1 MPNDFDKAAKNYDA
15 TFTHSN
21 IGKAQRER
29 VYHFLKQEINSKNN
43 LNILE
48 LNCGTGEDAIYLT
61 NQGHHVIATD
71 ISSEMIAEAKAKNSS
86 ITFLQQDIIN
96 INSETFSEKFDLIF
110 SNFGGLNCLS
120 KEQLKSFIAI
130 SETLLK
136 PNGKLVYVIMPKH
149 CLWEQFYFFI
159 KGEFKKMK
167 RRKSKDTVL
176 ANVNGVDVATW
187 YFNPSDLKVLINKN
201 FKLQLLKPIG
211 ISIPPSYLEPYF
223 SNKKRFLKLLISIEK
238 TLSSSFW
245 SKYADHYI
253 ISFQK
258 K

>member
-15 TFTHSN
+15 TFTYSN

-29 VYHFLKQEINSKNN
+29 VYHYLKQEIKSDSN
-43 LNILE
+43 LTILE
-48 LNCGTGEDAIYLT
+48 LNCGTGEDAIYLN
-61 NQGHHVIATD
+61 NQGHNVIATD
-71 ISSEMIAEAKAKNSS
+71 ISSEMIEEAKAKNSS
-86 ITFLQQDIIN
+86 ITFLQQDITL

-120 KEQLKSFIAI
+120 KEQLKTFIEK

-136 PNGKLVYVIMPKH
+136 PNGKLIFVIMPKH
-149 CLWEQFYFFI
+149 CLWEQFYFLI
-159 KGEFKKMK
+159 KGDFKKVK
-167 RRKSKDTVL
+167 RRKNKEVVL
-176 ANVNGVDVATW
+176 ANVDGIDVSTW
-187 YFNPSDLKVLINKN
+187 YFNPSELKALANKKFN
-201 FKLQLLKPIG
+201 LQLLKPIG
-211 ISIPPSYLEPYF
+211 ISIPPSYLEPF
-223 SNKKRFLKLLISIEK
+223 FTSKKRFLNLLVSLEK
-238 TLSSSFW
+238 MLSSSFW